1 MSSKSGKG
9 LGKNV
14 KSSNTNLNQSQTSEV
29 SDKSTS

>member
-14 KSSNTNLNQSQTSEV
+14 KSSNTNLN
-29 SDKSTS
+29 